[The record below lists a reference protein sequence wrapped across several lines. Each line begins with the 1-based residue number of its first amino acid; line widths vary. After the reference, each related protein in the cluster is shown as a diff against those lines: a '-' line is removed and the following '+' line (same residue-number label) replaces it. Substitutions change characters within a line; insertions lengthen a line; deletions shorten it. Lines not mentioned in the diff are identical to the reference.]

1 MGGTTMDLAT
11 MRDISLLWLIL
22 LGLITIL
29 PITVIFYYL
38 IRGMTRLRQLAL
50 EYLPIAQEKTRF
62 VAVKTEEISQKVAS
76 PIISVQT
83 KAAQVN
89 GVTRAA
95 FSRRKSS

>member
-1 MGGTTMDLAT
+1 MGLAT

-29 PITVIFYYL
+29 PISVIFFFL
-38 IRGMTRLRQLAL
+38 VRGMIRLRQLAL

-62 VAVKTEEISQKVAS
+62 VAARTEEISQKIAT
-76 PIISVQT
+76 PIIGVQT

-89 GVTRAA
+89 GMKKAA

>member
-1 MGGTTMDLAT
+1 MGLAT

-29 PITVIFYYL
+29 PVTVIFYFL
-38 IRGMTRLRQLAL
+38 VRGMTRLRQLAL
-50 EYLPIAQEKTRF
+50 EYLPIAQEKTRII
-62 VAVKTEEISQKVAS
+62 AARTEEISQKIAT

-83 KAAQVN
+83 KAAQVS
-89 GVTRAA
+89 GITKAT

>member
-1 MGGTTMDLAT
+1 MGLAT

-29 PITVIFYYL
+29 PVTVIFYFL

-50 EYLPIAQEKTRF
+50 LYLPIAQEKTR
-62 VAVKTEEISQKVAS
+62 VLSIRTEEISRKIAN
-76 PIISVQT
+76 PIISAQA

-89 GVTRAA
+89 GVTKAV
-95 FSRRKSS
+95 FSRRKSA